1 MAFQIAK
8 LEEMQECFQNSQGK
22 MMLIIKETDSG
33 LVQNCNLMTLGKW
46 ADGKQDAGARESNFI
61 CPYRMSIVDVQID

>member
-1 MAFQIAK
+1 
-8 LEEMQECFQNSQGK
+8 

-61 CPYRMSIVDVQID
+61 CPVNHHNFCGLKLQFNVSHISVN